1 MMETLIRK
9 AGLVC
14 LAAALGA
21 AGLGCADSG
30 RHTSAQP
37 LGQMVMPEADTAPVE
52 EVLTE
57 AEQAVKDLRI
67 ALAAADKV
75 RDAAAYGVEE
85 VNRVGD
91 LTVTRKLR
99 DWETTEGVTGWHGQF
114 QTNNSGSRY
123 TTLWQSYRDGGSGWF
138 LPRYD
143 ADGNMVLNVGTGLA
157 HRPLR
162 NYPSIWPWR
171 GVNTAG
177 SDPEGR
183 TSSHAAIEN
192 HGLGAAWQGFEVSNT
207 YEGAGTLSMR
217 VFTDLAESNNPGDPF
232 AGHPGFDAAYPDVM
246 LDDPPVPSVAAG
258 WDGQWLYAGD
268 GLRGSLDG
276 ATGTFSCADGNRYYC
291 GLETSPGFVS
301 PGYVA
306 DVAGDPVIFTP
317 DDGSAAVTLPHPT
330 PIPVPSANYL
340 SLGTWLF
347 VPDDVTDLDAYDFGM
362 FASGDDPFAVDH
374 LQRLTGTAD
383 YSGAAAGTYADE
395 AAGTLSPFS
404 ARVVL
409 AANFGAADSFGTIL
423 GTVYGF
429 EIEGGKASP
438 LASLD
443 LNGAPW
449 RDERNNIFA
458 TLSDGGPLPGGL
470 AEGWT
475 GADVGTT
482 RWRGSWA
489 GKFFGSG
496 IATADFPV
504 SYVEPPS
511 AFAGTFGAT
520 DGDRTF
526 AGSFGAR
533 RQLLAAQ

>member
-1 MMETLIRK
+1 MKGTLARK
-9 AGLVC
+9 VALVG
-14 LAAALGA
+14 LAAALCA
-21 AGLGCADSG
+21 AGLGCSDSRG
-30 RHTSAQP
+30 VSSRE
-37 LGQMVMPEADTAPVE
+37 LMRQMEVPEEDMAPVE
-52 EVLTE
+52 VPLTE
-57 AEQAVKDLRI
+57 AEQAVKDLRV
-67 ALAAADKV
+67 ALAAAEKV

-91 LTVTRKLR
+91 VTVTRKLR
-99 DWETTEGVTGWHGQF
+99 DWETTEGVTGWHTQF

-123 TTLWQSYRDGGSGWF
+123 TTLSQSYRDGGSGWF

-143 ADGNMVLNVGTGLA
+143 ADGNMVLNLGRGLA
-157 HRPLR
+157 HRPWQ
-162 NYPSIWPWR
+162 NDPAVWPW
-171 GVNTAG
+171 GGADTAY
-177 SDPEGR
+177 SEPEGR
-183 TSSHAAIEN
+183 TRSLAAIAN
-192 HGLGAAWQGFEVSNT
+192 HGLGAAWQGFEVSKA

-217 VFTDLAESNNPGDPF
+217 VFTDLAESDNPGDPF
-232 AGHPGFDAAYPDVM
+232 AGHPSRDADYPN
-246 LDDPPVPSVAAG
+246 VALHGVTSIPAG
-258 WDGQWLYAGD
+258 WDGQWFYAGD
-268 GLRGSLDG
+268 GLRGSVDG
-276 ATGTFSCADGNRYYC
+276 APGTFSCAGGDRYYC
-291 GLETSPGFVS
+291 GLETSPGYLS

-317 DDGSAAVTLPHPT
+317 DDGSAAVRLPHPA
-330 PIPVPSANYL
+330 PIPIPSANYL
-340 SLGTWLF
+340 SFGTWLF
-347 VPDDVTDLDAYDFGM
+347 APEDVTDFDLYDFGM
-362 FASGDDPFAVDH
+362 FASGDDPFTVDY

-383 YSGAAAGTYADE
+383 YSGAAAGTYADVVE
-395 AAGTLSPFS
+395 GTLSPFS

-409 AANFGAADSFGTIL
+409 AANFGTADSFGTIL

-429 EIEGGKASP
+429 EIEGAEASP

-458 TLSDGGPLPGGL
+458 SWPDSGPLPGGL
-470 AEGWT
+470 VEGWT
-475 GADVGTT
+475 GADVGTS

-489 GKFFGSG
+489 GKFFGNG

-533 RQLLAAQ
+533 RQQLAAQ